1 MDIAKAELNA
11 ATRAN
16 ALRQMGGE
24 ILDVL
29 VVGAGVVGAGVALD
43 AATRG
48 LNTGLVDARDIAAG
62 TSSHS
67 SKLIHG
73 GLRYLEQFDFTLVR
87 EALRERGLLLEKIA
101 PHLVTP
107 VQFLLPLTHRFY
119 ERPYVG
125 SGVAL
130 YDVMAHTSGRAGALP
145 WHRHLSR
152 RQAVQRFAGLRDD
165 VLAGAISYYD
175 AQVDDARFTINV
187 ARTAAAHG
195 AHVATRVRVTEFLR
209 EGERV
214 VGARVRDL
222 ESPEAFVDVRAHRVI
237 NATGVWT
244 DESQA
249 LVTDHATMSVR
260 MSKGVHLVVA
270 RSAIDGTGGLILR
283 TSKSVLFVI
292 PWGEFW
298 IIGTTDT
305 EWNFDKVRP
314 AATRRD
320 VEYLLELVNS
330 VLRRPLGGE
339 DVLAVYAGLRPLV
352 DAKKGST
359 TTLSREHVIVQPV
372 AGLTVIAGGKFTTY
386 RVMARDA
393 VDAAC
398 HDGGPTPESRTADV
412 PLVGAHDFAR
422 LCLLRGDLAREFG
435 IDESKVQH
443 LLSRYGDQV
452 RAVLKPTA
460 RRPDLLR
467 PLGAA
472 PGYLRCEVLYA
483 MTSEL
488 ALHLGDVIER
498 RTRIS
503 IETRHRGSDALEEVA
518 SLMGEQLGWSD
529 SLLREEID
537 HSRRLAEG
545 EEMARNVDDD
555 IDASRI
561 MGEMK

>member
-1 MDIAKAELNA
+1 MAIAKGELNA
-11 ATRAN
+11 ASRAN
-16 ALRQMGGE
+16 ALRQMGSE

-48 LNTGLVDARDIAAG
+48 LSTGLVDARDIAAG

-73 GLRYLEQFDFTLVR
+73 GLRYLEQFDFILVR

-107 VQFLLPLTHRFY
+107 VQFMLPLTHRFY

-175 AQVDDARFTINV
+175 AQVDDARFTMNV
-187 ARTAAAHG
+187 ARTAAAFG
-195 AHVATRVRVTEFLR
+195 AHVATRARVTEFLR

-222 ESPEAFVDVRAHRVI
+222 ESPEAFVDVRARRVI

-244 DESQA
+244 DDSQA
-249 LVTDHATMSVR
+249 LVTDHAAVRVR

-283 TSKSVLFVI
+283 TPKSVLFVI

-305 EWNFDKVRP
+305 EWNLDKARP

-320 VEYLLELVNS
+320 VEYLLDLVNS
-330 VLRRPLGGE
+330 VLRRPLGDE
-339 DVLAVYAGLRPLV
+339 DVVAVFAGLRPLV

-372 AGLTVIAGGKFTTY
+372 AGLTVITGGKFTTY

-398 HDGGPTPESRTADV
+398 HDGAPAPESRTAEI
-412 PLVGAHDFAR
+412 PLVGAQDFAR
-422 LCLLRGDLAREFG
+422 LSAHRGDLAREFG
-435 IDESKVQH
+435 IDESMVQH

-452 RAVLKPTA
+452 RAVLNPTA

-488 ALHLGDVIER
+488 ALHLDDVIER
-498 RTRIS
+498 RTRIT
-503 IETRHRGSDALEEVA
+503 IETRHRGSDVLEEVA
-518 SLMGEQLGWSD
+518 ALMGEELGWSD
-529 SLLREEID
+529 SQLREEID
-537 HSRRLAEG
+537 HSRRLAAG
-545 EEMARNVDDD
+545 EEMARNVDEDA
-555 IDASRI
+555 DASRI
-561 MGEMK
+561 MGEVT